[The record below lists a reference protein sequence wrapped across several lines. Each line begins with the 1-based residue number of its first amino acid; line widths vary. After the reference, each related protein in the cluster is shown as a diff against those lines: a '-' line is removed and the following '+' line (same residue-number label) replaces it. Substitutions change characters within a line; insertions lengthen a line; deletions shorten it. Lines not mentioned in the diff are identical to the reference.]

1 MSDSTDAAPPTAPGT
16 FNVLRGARALVT
28 GGAGFIGSHLADAL
42 IKHGAEVVVLDNLDG
57 GSGENV
63 PQAAR
68 FIQGSILDSD
78 VVASASAGCQYVF
91 HLAALGS
98 VPRSVA
104 EPRRFHDVNV
114 TGTLNV
120 LEAARTAGVKRVMFA
135 ASSSAYGDSEVLPKV
150 ESMVPT
156 PRSPYAANKVACEAM
171 LQAYAACYDVDA
183 VSLRY
188 FNIFGPRQNAN
199 SAYAAV
205 IAAFAKAMLAGRRPT
220 VYGDGE
226 QSRDFTYVANAVHAN
241 LLAATRP
248 NRLGGEVLNVGCAR
262 AITVNELAGAMATAL
277 GRPELGAPVY
287 ESPRAGDVKHSLAD
301 LSLTSATLGYLP
313 VVSFEDGLRKTMD
326 WYRVAGV

>member
-1 MSDSTDAAPPTAPGT
+1 MAVADSVPSVAPGT
-16 FNVLRGARALVT
+16 FNALRGARALVT

-42 IKHGAEVVVLDNLDG
+42 IHHGAEVVVLDNLDG
-57 GSGENV
+57 GSSQNV
-63 PQAAR
+63 PGTAR
-68 FIQGSILDSD
+68 FVEGSITDPD
-78 VVASASAGCQYVF
+78 VVASATAGCRYVF

-114 TGTLNV
+114 SGTLNV
-120 LEAARTAGVKRVMFA
+120 LEAARMAGVKRVMFA

-156 PRSPYAANKVACEAM
+156 PRSPYAANKTACEAM
-171 LQAYAACYDVDA
+171 LQAYAACYPIDA

-205 IAAFAKAMLAGRRPT
+205 IAAFAKAMLAGKRPT
-220 VYGDGE
+220 IFGDGE

-241 LLAATRP
+241 LLAAVRSE
-248 NRLGGEVLNVGCAR
+248 RLGGEVLNVGCAR
-262 AITVNELAGAMATAL
+262 AITVNELACAMANAL
-277 GRPELGAPVY
+277 GHPELGDPLY
-287 ESPRAGDVKHSLAD
+287 EPTRAGDVKHSLAD
-301 LSLTSATLGYLP
+301 LSLTRATLGYEP
-313 VVSFEDGLRKTMD
+313 VMSFEDGLRKTME
-326 WYRVAGV
+326 WYRSEGV

>member
-1 MSDSTDAAPPTAPGT
+1 MSVADTVPSIAPGT
-16 FNVLRGARALVT
+16 FNAFRGARALVT

-42 IKHGAEVVVLDNLDG
+42 ISHGAEVVVLDNLDG
-57 GSGENV
+57 GSSGNV
-63 PQAAR
+63 PKSAR
-68 FIQGSILDSD
+68 FIQGSINEPE
-78 VVASASAGCQYVF
+78 VVASATAGCKYVF

-114 TGTLNV
+114 TGMLNV

-150 ESMVPT
+150 ETMVPT
-156 PRSPYAANKVACEAM
+156 PRSPYAANKVAGEAM
-171 LQAYAACYDVDA
+171 LQAYAACYPLDA

-205 IAAFAKAMLAGRRPT
+205 IASFARAMLAGRRPT
-220 VYGDGE
+220 VFGDGE

-241 LLAATRP
+241 LLAAVKP
-248 NRLGGEVLNVGCAR
+248 DRLNGIVLNVGCAR
-262 AITVNELAGAMATAL
+262 AITVNELAGAMAAAL
-277 GRPELGAPVY
+277 GLPELGAPVY
-287 ESPRAGDVKHSLAD
+287 EPPRAGDVKHSLAD
-301 LSLTSATLGYLP
+301 LSLTRATLGYQP
-313 VVSFEDGLRKTMD
+313 ITSFEDGLRRTMD
-326 WYRVAGV
+326 WYRTAGV